1 MAWTLMTDTQYYKTI
16 CRNVPIFF
24 LGAGQKLTRSYK
36 GSRTTVET
44 DLPLEKHYQKK

>member
-1 MAWTLMTDTQYYKTI
+1 MDSYDRYTI
-16 CRNVPIFF
+16 LQNDLQERPYFF

-36 GSRTTVET
+36 GSRTTIAT